1 MPRAKDRTRRLHRR
15 RLLGRTYCLV
25 PVELVVVHEPVE
37 EPAEPLGPLAEPT
50 GPPEPVLPAPHY
62 HPDRRRKPRTTGFF
76 LDRYVY

>member
-1 MPRAKDRTRRLHRR
+1 MSRPGGKKRRFLRR
-15 RLLGRTYCLV
+15 RFLGRAYCLV
-25 PVELVVVHEPVE
+25 PVELVVVHPAVE

-50 GPPEPVLPAPHY
+50 PPPEPVLPAPHY